1 MGVSIFD
8 FMCGLVCFID
18 ACEPFEMIVW
28 FFGFLVFSLVVI
40 AIPLFS
46 LFLTKRRKLFILFF
60 LSILFLMVGGGLY
73 FFLGGSQQL
82 RLYKSSLEIKK
93 IKEEYGTLDNI
104 ALKLNEQLKKR
115 PAPKGWYLLGKLYL
129 SQNQLKNALFAF
141 HEGLRMAPGNEE
153 LKREYTQTLILEKQ
167 QEEPSIDVY
176 VEMSDEIKNQFL
188 PQTVIFV
195 ILKSP
200 SLKMPLAA
208 IKRQIKDLP
217 FNVRFGEQDL
227 LIKGKHV
234 SNFKK
239 LKIIVRTSIL
249 GNTAKTPGDYEMKKP
264 VEATL
269 IKNKIKYKKVI
280 CSL

>member
-8 FMCGLVCFID
+8 FICGPVCFID
-18 ACEPFEMIVW
+18 DPETFKMIVW
-28 FFGFLVFSLVVI
+28 FFGFLIFSLVVI

-46 LFLTKRRKLFILFF
+46 LLLTRRRKLFILFF
-60 LSILFLMVGGGLY
+60 LSVLFLMVGGGLY
-73 FFLGGSQQL
+73 FFLGGLQQL
-82 RLYKSSLEIKK
+82 RLYKNGLEIKK
-93 IKEEYGTLDNI
+93 IKEEYGALDNI
-104 ALKLNEQLKKR
+104 ALKLNEKLRKR
-115 PAPKGWYLLGKLYL
+115 PDPKGWYLLGKLYL
-129 SQNQLKNALFAF
+129 SQNQLKSALFAF
-141 HEGLRMAPGNEE
+141 HEGLKMAPDNEE

-167 QEEPSIDVY
+167 QEEPGIDVY
-176 VEMSDEIKNQFL
+176 VEMRDEVKNQFS

-195 ILKSP
+195 ILKLP
-200 SLKMPLAA
+200 SSKMPLAA

-227 LIKGKHV
+227 LIKGKHF